1 MEAEISEG
9 VDYPELALICNRN
22 RSSYEGLN
30 TTFFRC
36 FKLFIRRKLN
46 NGNNQSILLKRINF
60 VIDPKETFYCHE
72 LSFAVGAKVFFQEF
86 IFPEGVENF

>member
-9 VDYPELALICNRN
+9 VDYPQLALICNRN

-36 FKLFIRRKLN
+36 FKLFIRRKFN
-46 NGNNQSILLKRINF
+46 NENNQSILLKRINF
-60 VIDPKETFYCHE
+60 FIDPKETFYCHE
-72 LSFAVGAKVFFQEF
+72 LSFTVGAKVFFQEF